1 MRVDPGFWTDRRVLL
16 TGHTGFKGSWL
27 ALWLARAGARVT
39 GLAQDPPSQ
48 PSLYA
53 AARVGELL
61 AADLRGD
68 VRSPAA
74 VREAAAG
81 CDVVLHLAAQPLV
94 RRSFAAPAETVE
106 VNVGGT
112 AQVLEAARAAGARAT
127 VVVTTD
133 KVYADAGAPRGYAE
147 DDRLGGH
154 DPYAASKAAAELVTA
169 AWRDAFGL
177 RVATARAGNVVGGG
191 DWGADRLVPDVL
203 RALQRGEPVA
213 LRHPGAVRPWQHVL
227 NPLSGYL
234 VLAQRLWEDAGA
246 ARAWNFGPP
255 PEDERTVREVVERL
269 AALWGTE
276 ARIEGQ
282 AGEHP
287 HETAALRLDSSLA
300 RRELG
305 WRPAWDLERGLQAT
319 VEWHRAHAAGDDV
332 RAVMETQL
340 AAFHQTTGTS

>member
-203 RALQRGEPVA
+203 RALERGEPVA
-213 LRHPGAVRPWQHVL
+213 LRHPRAVRPWQHVL

-269 AALWGTE
+269 AALWGTD
-276 ARIEGQ
+276 ARIEAQ

-287 HETAALRLDSSLA
+287 HETAALRLDSSRA

-305 WRPAWDLERGLQAT
+305 WRPAWDLERGLEAT

>member
-1 MRVDPGFWTDRRVLL
+1 MRASPEFWTGRRVLL

-27 ALWLARAGARVT
+27 ALWLAGAGAEVR
-39 GLAQDPPSQ
+39 GFARDLPSD

-53 AARVGELL
+53 AAGVAEVL

-68 VRSPAA
+68 VRDGAA
-74 VREAAAG
+74 LREAAAG

-133 KVYADAGAPRGYAE
+133 KVYADAGAVRGYAE

-177 RVATARAGNVVGGG
+177 RVATARAGNVIGGG

-203 RALQRGEPVA
+203 RALEQGEPVG
-213 LRHPGAVRPWQHVL
+213 LRNPGAVRPWQHVL

-234 VLAQRLWEDAGA
+234 VLAERLWEDETA

-269 AALWGTE
+269 AALWGGDAPPVT
-276 ARIEGQ
+276 AQ

-287 HETAALRLDSSLA
+287 HETATLRLDSGLA

-305 WRPAWDLERGLQAT
+305 WVPAWDLDAGLRAT
-319 VEWHRAHAAGDDV
+319 VEWHRAHVAGEDV
-332 RAVMETQL
+332 RAVMKRQIE
-340 AAFHQTTGTS
+340 AFTR

>member
-269 AALWGTE
+269 AALWGTD
-276 ARIEGQ
+276 ARIETQ